1 MNHTASGLPRPDRIK
16 RRGAGTKPGL
26 STNFFPHPPGTVPK
40 YNLSRPEINVDRP
53 EFKMLVF
60 LHYH

>member
-1 MNHTASGLPRPDRIK
+1 MRNAACGL
-16 RRGAGTKPGL
+16 GAVLAGPGL
-26 STNFFPHPPGTVPK
+26 STNFFHHPPGTVPK

-53 EFKMLVF
+53 EFKILVF